1 MVAVTQGFD
10 AINLYTVDEK
20 NVKQNLQVQCISLY
34 ELQLTIS
41 FL

>member
-10 AINLYTVDEK
+10 VINLYTVYEK
-20 NVKQNLQVQCISLY
+20 DIKQHLQVHCISLY